1 MGVGQDWGQVASKQ
15 SERATC
21 RGYCSCCT
29 VLLLYCSLLHY
40 KSVMSGFLS
49 ILGGPTFKLGGP
61 TFKLGGP
68 TFEWGEP
75 NFLGEPR
82 AYGTLKSSYNQ
93 QCTFVGKHFASSW
106 LMAQPS
112 SKLNCWPDLS
122 HTNEPYLAMVTTS
135 ASNKGG

>member
-49 ILGGPTFKLGGP
+49 TWVGLLSNWVSLPSNGVDL
-61 TFKLGGP
+61 
-68 TFEWGEP
+68 
-75 NFLGEPR
+75 FLGEPR